1 MRTLRFAFSIALVAA
16 AAAAGAETAANP
28 DGAVRA
34 MVAKLVKAPEVVSG
48 VIIER
53 SDPFGGTPDRERG
66 RVWYIPGRGLRYR
79 SSQPG
84 GQDVVIDRE
93 RGVFLVY
100 SPSEKTL
107 YRAPFQR
114 APARLR
120 KMIQEP
126 ERVLA
131 SDFRA
136 VADTRAVR
144 GALRAGYRLRSMA
157 LGDSIPE
164 VSTWIASG
172 ASGDLLRWIAFASQD
187 DSVLIE
193 LQDLALRK
201 SAKASDLVVSAPAGI
216 HEEPLDPH
224 ELFEKGRSGESR

>member
-1 MRTLRFAFSIALVAA
+1 MKTLRFAFSIALVAA
-16 AAAAGAETAANP
+16 AVAAGADTNP

-34 MVAKLVKAPEVVSG
+34 MVAKLVTAPEVVSG

-79 SSQPG
+79 SSRPG

-126 ERVLA
+126 DRLLA

-136 VADTRAVR
+136 VVDTRPVH
-144 GALRAGYRLRSMA
+144 GASRAGYRLRSVA

-193 LQDLALRK
+193 LQGLALRK